1 MNKII
6 EEDLLA
12 ITERK
17 LDWGKFANS
26 TVLVAGA
33 YGLLGTY
40 IVYTLL
46 FLNKI
51 IPRLNIKVVALGRN
65 KDKILKTFKQFSGD
79 CHLQI
84 LEQDIVNGITIAK
97 DVDYIFHAAGLASSQ
112 FYGTDPVGV
121 IAPNVVGTWNLLRLA
136 KEKRSRGFVFLSSGE
151 ACGKIEKDAIIESDI
166 GILDPGEI
174 RSCYGESKRM
184 GENLLKSWGYQY
196 GISTFSARLGH
207 VYGPTMDLTK
217 DKRVYAEFVSDV
229 IHNKDIAIKSDGTA
243 VRDFCYM
250 TDVID
255 GLFRVLLKGVP
266 GETYNISNNNA
277 RMSIK
282 ELAALLV
289 SLRPEKKLKVIYSMR
304 DDNNEYLENK
314 NKRQPALLTGK
325 IEKLGYKS
333 TTDAREGF
341 ERTIT
346 SYEMEIVD
354 NKYAEK

>member
-1 MNKII
+1 MIKKQMNRII
-6 EEDLLA
+6 EEDLIA
-12 ITERK
+12 ITGRK
-17 LDWGKFANS
+17 LDWSKFTNS

-40 IVYTLL
+40 IAYTLL
-46 FLNKI
+46 FLNSI
-51 IPRLNIKVVALGRN
+51 IPGLNVKVVALGRN
-65 KDKILKTFKQFSGD
+65 KTKLLRTFKQFSGD

-84 LEQDIVNGITIAK
+84 LEQDIVNRLTVEK
-97 DVDYIFHAAGLASSQ
+97 DADYIFHAAGLASSQ

-121 IAPNVVGTWNLLRLA
+121 IAPNVIGTWNLLRLA

-151 ACGKIEKDAIIESDI
+151 ACGKVEKDEIIESDA
-166 GILDPGEI
+166 GILDTGEI

-184 GENLLKSWGYQY
+184 GENLLRSWGYQY
-196 GISTFSARLGH
+196 GIPTFSARLGH
-207 VYGPTMDLTK
+207 IYGPTMDLIK

-250 TDVID
+250 SDAID
-255 GLFRVLLKGVP
+255 GLFRVMLKGLP

-289 SLRPEKKLKVIYSMR
+289 SLRPEKKLKVIYSVR
-304 DDNNEYLENK
+304 DENNEYLENK

-325 IEKLGYKS
+325 IEKLGYKCS
-333 TTDAREGF
+333 IDARAGF
-341 ERTIT
+341 DRTIK
-346 SYEMEIVD
+346 SYEI
-354 NKYAEK
+354 